1 MTKTKKKTL
10 IAVFASNDSIVK
22 NNELARVFEYLYDT
36 DKKKKIDDFY
46 AEHNELAHVFEHLFD
61 AGKERKLSCFHFIF
75 IRDTFNCLILG
86 VGKHVE
92 KDKTKYP
99 INAEN
104 QRRFVYPIREDV
116 RDFLLN
122 PDNEGPNI
130 TVLPGYR
137 EGGLTILANLIVQ
150 RQCSIIWPFLSPIKP
165 HWIHPENLAL
175 MRLSDLWK
183 AKRLM
188 NSASVK
194 AWFHDEAKKDVKR
207 NPQGIPIK
215 VVLGTTCDTSSWPEA
230 KAQREHDIAYYEIRL
245 PSREMR
251 SKRFWRK
258 FDTQSIALIA
268 HDDMKSRMLDF
279 AIEYEN
285 ELSKFKRILSTGTTG
300 LEVINACRR
309 LRETDKVIR
318 CLSGPK
324 GGDIEIATEILF
336 NRCHIVVFFIDPL
349 HPHPHIDDI
358 RVVFSACMGEIV
370 NNNVRMLT
378 NQVQAWEWMEEA
390 VRGKNT

>member
-1 MTKTKKKTL
+1 MTETKKKTL
-10 IAVFASNDSIVK
+10 IAVLASNDSIVK

-36 DKKKKIDDFY
+36 DNKKKMDDFY
-46 AEHNELAHVFEHLFD
+46 VKDNEFAHIFEDLYNV
-61 AGKERKLSCFHFIF
+61 GKERKLGCFHFIF
-75 IRDTFNCLILG
+75 IRGTFNRLILG
-86 VGKHVE
+86 EGNHVE

-104 QRRFVYPIREDV
+104 QKRFIYPIREDV

-130 TVLPGYR
+130 TVLPDYA

-165 HWIHPENLAL
+165 HWTHPENLAL

-188 NSASVK
+188 NSESVR
-194 AWFHDEAKKDVKR
+194 AWFHDEAKRDARR
-207 NPQGIPIK
+207 NPQKIPIK

-230 KAQREHDIAYYEIRL
+230 KLQRENDIEYYEIRL
-245 PSREMR
+245 PTREMR
-251 SKRFWRK
+251 SKRFWNK
-258 FDTQSIALIA
+258 FDNQSIALIA
-268 HDDMKSRMLDF
+268 HDEMKSRMIDF

-336 NRCHIVVFFIDPL
+336 DRCHIVVFFIDPL

-390 VRGKNT
+390 VRGKNK